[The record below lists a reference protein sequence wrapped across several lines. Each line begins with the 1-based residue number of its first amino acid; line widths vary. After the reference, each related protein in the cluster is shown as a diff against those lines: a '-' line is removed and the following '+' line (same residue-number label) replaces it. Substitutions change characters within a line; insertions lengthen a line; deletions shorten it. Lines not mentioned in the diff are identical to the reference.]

1 MQTNLIEENEELTDD
16 QEPNKK
22 DSKIDSTSSFLQ
34 SEEFKQPEVNIFIY
48 KLKDFITILNIQYRN
63 QLINLYGELI

>member
-22 DSKIDSTSSFLQ
+22 DSKIDSTSSSLQ
-34 SEEFKQPEVNIFIY
+34 SEEFKQPEVNIFTY
-48 KLKDFITILNIQYRN
+48 KLYDFITILNMQYRK
-63 QLINLYGELI
+63 QLINMYGVLI